1 MALVLDGFD
10 SLTNDAPLSQQL
22 PGFVLHGEENI
33 SLVAG
38 RNHKGKALKLTNGAY
53 LEYHINGNGS
63 YDRTVNF
70 GCAFRYT
77 KKTDNNVLVYVCN
90 SSLPSISTDHE
101 TRYLD
106 NGSGIAVL
114 YAKDGFLWAARPGA
128 NNQFKLA
135 KFPENQYTY
144 IEVRF
149 AWERTTDGYT
159 PHSKVYM
166 NGQELVTFGQLSYGY
181 SKSYVSVYIGRGMQ
195 DMTMELDDLYI
206 ESYTSATNGSVPV
219 LASGSVSDLALTA
232 ESNTFS
238 VTGESVESA
247 LSDDSDATYISSNEP
262 AEVVFNVERNV
273 PQIYGIQMAARGKSE
288 TSGVTSFSLVDNAG
302 ANIIGEQN
310 VGFPATFTNYYL
322 SPSTANSTTTDKI
335 KAGAKFKV
343 RT

>member
-10 SLTNDAPLSQQL
+10 SLTSDAPLSQQL

-38 RNHKGKALKLTNGAY
+38 RNNKGKALKLTNGAY
-53 LEYHINGNGS
+53 LEYYINGNDS

-77 KKTDNNVLVYVCN
+77 KKTDNNILVYVCN
-90 SSLPSISTDHE
+90 SGVPSISTDHE
-101 TRYLD
+101 TQWLKS
-106 NGSGIAVL
+106 NGIAVL
-114 YAKDGFLWAARPGA
+114 YAKDGFLWMARPSPG
-128 NNQFKLA
+128 NHFKLA
-135 KFPENQYTY
+135 KFPENQYAY
-144 IEVRF
+144 IELRF
-149 AWERTTDGYT
+149 AWEYRTDGWT

-166 NGQELVTFGQLSYGY
+166 NGQELATLGQLSYGY
-181 SKSYVSVYIGRGMQ
+181 SKSFVSVYIGRSMQ
-195 DMTMELDDLYI
+195 DMTIELDDLYI

-219 LASGSVSDLALTA
+219 LASGSVSDLALTV

-288 TSGVTSFSLVDNAG
+288 TSGVTSFSLVDNTG
-302 ANIIGEQN
+302 SNIIVAQN
-310 VGFPATFTNYYL
+310 IGFPASLTNYYL

>member
-1 MALVLDGFD
+1 MALVIDGFD

-38 RNHKGKALKLTNGAY
+38 RNNKGKALKLTNGAY
-53 LEYHINGNGS
+53 LEYYIDGGGLYN
-63 YDRTVNF
+63 RTVNV

-77 KKTDNNVLVYVCN
+77 KKTDNNVLLYVCN
-90 SSLPSISTDHE
+90 SASPSISTNHE
-101 TRYLD
+101 TQSLG
-106 NGSGIAVL
+106 NSTGIAVL

-135 KFPENQYTY
+135 KFPENQYAY

-149 AWERTTDGYT
+149 AWENNADSRT
-159 PHSKVYM
+159 PLPKVYM
-166 NGQELVTFGQLSYGY
+166 NGQELTAFSRLDYGH
-181 SKSYVSVYIGRGMQ
+181 SKKFVSVYIGRGMQ

-206 ESYTSATNGSVPV
+206 ESFTSATNGNVPV
-219 LASGSVSDLALTA
+219 LASGSVSDLALTV
-232 ESNTFS
+232 ESNTFAI
-238 VTGESVESA
+238 TGESVESA

-302 ANIIGEQN
+302 NNILAEQN
-310 VGFPATFTNYYL
+310 VGFPASLTNYYL